1 MTQIRLYNSKTRRK
15 EEFTPLKKENVRM
28 YVCGPTVYDRAHLG
42 NARPVVVFDI
52 LFRLLREVFG
62 AENVTYARNF
72 TDIDDKIN
80 ARSLATGRS
89 ISEITEETITW
100 YLDDMRELSTLD
112 PNLMPRATLYISQMI
127 EMSNNLIKKGHA
139 YVAEGHVL
147 FDVDSCPDYG
157 VLSGRAIEDMI
168 AGSRVEIAPY
178 KRNPLDFVLWKP
190 SSGETPGWESPWG
203 FGRPGWHIECSAM
216 VQEHFGESFDIHG
229 GGNDL
234 IFPHHENEIAQ
245 SKCAHPGGSFAQFWI
260 HNEMLQVEGKKMS
273 KSLDNFF
280 TVRDLLNDGI
290 PGEVVRFVLLS
301 THYGKPMDWTQK
313 KVRDATLTLRKW
325 HALVENVS
333 PALLDDVILQNVS
346 NDLNTPGALA
356 RMHEL
361 AKSGSVE
368 LLLSAGQ
375 FLGLLSPDEHWW
387 FPKEPDDTVKN
398 KVESLLAL
406 RTKAKVNRDFLKA
419 DLIRSQ
425 LLDAGIEVVDQPGG
439 LSRAVFSSVF
449 DPEKLG

>member
-387 FPKEPDDTVKN
+387 FPKEPDNTVKN

-439 LSRAVFSSVF
+439 LSRAVFSSAF